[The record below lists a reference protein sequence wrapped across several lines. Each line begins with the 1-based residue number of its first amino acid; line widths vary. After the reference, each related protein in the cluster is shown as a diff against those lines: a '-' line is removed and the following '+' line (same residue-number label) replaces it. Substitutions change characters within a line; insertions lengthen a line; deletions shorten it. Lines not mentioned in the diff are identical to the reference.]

1 MKSLKNTARTMT
13 LALPMAL
20 TFDVAHASV
29 GGPDLPAP
37 GIFGLIALGVVG
49 ALAISRSRK

>member
-1 MKSLKNTARTMT
+1 MKSLKNTARTLT

-29 GGPDLPAP
+29 GPDLPAP
-37 GIFGLIALGVVG
+37 GIFGLIAMGVVG

>member
-1 MKSLKNTARTMT
+1 MKSFKNTARTMT
-13 LALPMAL
+13 LALPLML
-20 TFDVAHASV
+20 TFDVAHASIT
-29 GGPDLPAP
+29 DSAPAP